1 MLKNL
6 FKRNKTAA
14 PSPTSAF
21 GPGGTAQTTSPTVPP
36 AAPTEEPA
44 APVAAAPRPAVSDA
58 VWVERRRFPR
68 ELPVAEVIEGTGGD
82 TDWSLWDG
90 ANNPSSKH

>member
-21 GPGGTAQTTSPTVPP
+21 GPGGTAQTTSPAVPP
-36 AAPTEEPA
+36 AAPIEEPA
-44 APVAAAPRPAVSDA
+44 APVAAAPRPAVSVA
-58 VWVERRRFPR
+58 VWVERRRIPH
-68 ELPVAEVIEGTGGD
+68 ELPVAQVIKGTGGD
-82 TDWSLWDG
+82 TDWKLWCG
-90 ANNPSSKH
+90 ANNPSTQH